1 MKMRK
6 IITLVF
12 FYGVIII
19 SLNCQNTML
28 ISSGNNFNFDTWRNS
43 VLNQFDDWILNQE
56 QFKKG
61 FINSQMIRKQI
72 EYVDK
77 ETFINLLNKAKE
89 KNKLKEWTKMYV
101 IYHFLEGE
109 VYISL
114 SSFIFFKG
122 KKCWGITFDHNL
134 DTYYEVNKD
143 KAYKVKKIQS
153 ASHGVGNGL
162 AIISEFTQ
170 NLKNKRNEIIVGVSS
185 SEELKPLTG
194 IYNKLI
200 FN

>member
-1 MKMRK
+1 MRR
-6 IITLVF
+6 IIAMIF
-12 FYGVIII
+12 FGAITI
-19 SLNCQNTML
+19 SANCQNTTFA
-28 ISSGNNFNFDTWRNS
+28 SSENDFDFDVWRNS
-43 VLNQFDDWILNQE
+43 VLNQFDTWILNQK

-61 FINSQMIRKQI
+61 LINTQMIRKEI

-77 ETFINLLNKAKE
+77 ETFINLFSTVQQ
-89 KNKLKEWTKMYV
+89 KNKLKEWTKIYV

-134 DTYYEVNKD
+134 DKYYEVNQD
-143 KAYKVKKIQS
+143 KAYKIKKIQS

-170 NLKNKRNEIIVGVSS
+170 DMKNKRNEIIVGVSF
-185 SEELKPLTG
+185 SEELKPLME
-194 IYNKLI
+194 IYNKLT